1 MATNDIIDPSVRK
14 IAPSVFVLSVCLI
27 LILSSLPPQRVFADS
42 NYYHHTFFDNSL
54 TSDYYFYSGGQVSPP
69 SRLQLD
75 HGKLPIDS
83 KIFLSP
89 PNALRLA
96 WTSAPNGGWDAQI
109 EVPALR
115 DRQVKFE
122 GAYLFLWCYSPE
134 GISAAALPRIS
145 IIDTENQYS
154 VPLKLSQIS
163 SDLPAAKWVQF
174 KIPLSTFRTGS
185 LHMLDPTRV
194 REIVFSQADAD
205 SSPHTLILDEIKID
219 TETSAQDFSKP
230 DMPSLL
236 TPQNP
241 QAKGYERHI
250 DITWQPLSNANLQ
263 FFRIE
268 RSISGSPFVPIGIQV
283 PGIYRYTD
291 FLGEAGKKANYR
303 IVAVDRAYRESPP
316 SQSVAAST
324 HTMSDDELLTMLQE
338 ACFRYYW
345 EGAHPDS
352 GTALE
357 SIPGDDRIVATGASG
372 FGIMA
377 LLVGTERGFITRA
390 ESIARFQKILSFL
403 EKAPRVH
410 GVWSHFM
417 DGHTGENLG
426 VFGMFDDGGDVV
438 ETAFLVQGLLAAR
451 QYFNGSTLAER
462 DLYNRITKLWEAVE
476 WDWYRRGPESDAIYW
491 HWSANWAGHIKHRLT
506 GFNETMIVYL
516 LAVASP
522 THPVPPE
529 LYYTGWAGQSQVAI
543 DYRRGWGGTTDGD
556 HYANGHT
563 YEGIELDVGVGSG
576 GPLFFAHYSY
586 MGFDPHVRDRYT
598 NYFEN
603 NRSLALINLK
613 YCIRNPGH
621 SPGYGPNAWG
631 ITASDDQHGYG
642 AHAPDERN
650 DNGTLT
656 PTGALASF
664 PYTPEA
670 SMAAFKHFYRDMG
683 DHMWDIYGPRDDYNV
698 GANWYSPIFMGLNQ
712 APITVMIENHRTGL
726 VWKLFMSNPEIQ
738 TMLKKLDFKVEP
750 AKP

>member
-1 MATNDIIDPSVRK
+1 MAMNSIFNPLVEK
-14 IAPSVFVLSVCLI
+14 IAPSLLILSVCMVLI
-27 LILSSLPPQRVFADS
+27 LFGAQQRVFADS

-54 TSDYYFYSGGQVSPP
+54 TSDYYLYSGGQVSPP

-75 HGKLPIDS
+75 HGKLPIES
-83 KIFLSP
+83 RVFLSP

-109 EVPALR
+109 EVLALR

-122 GAYLFLWCYSPE
+122 GTHLFLWCFSQE

-154 VPLKLSQIS
+154 TPLKLSAVSGDI
-163 SDLPAAKWVQF
+163 PAAKWTQL
-174 KIPLSTFRTGS
+174 KIPLSAFRSGS
-185 LHMLDPTRV
+185 LYPLDPSRI
-194 REIVFSQADAD
+194 REIVFSQDKAD

-219 TETSAQDFSKP
+219 SETQDQDSSTP
-230 DMPSLL
+230 DASGLPA
-236 TPQNP
+236 PQHLG
-241 QAKGYERHI
+241 AKGYERHI
-250 DITWQPLSNANLQ
+250 DITWQPVSNAGLQ
-263 FFRIE
+263 YFRIE
-268 RSISGSPFVPIGIQV
+268 RSIAGSPFVPIGIQV

-291 FLGEAGKKANYR
+291 FLGEVGKKADYR
-303 IVAVDRAYRESPP
+303 IVAVGRRYQESRP
-316 SQSVAAST
+316 SETTAAFT
-324 HTMSDDELLTMLQE
+324 HAMSDDELLTMLQE

-390 ESIARFQKILSFL
+390 ESIERFQKIISFL
-403 EKAPRVH
+403 EKAPRIH

-417 DGHTGENLG
+417 DGRTGENLG

-451 QYFNGSTLAER
+451 QYFNGSTVAEH
-462 DLYNRITKLWEAVE
+462 DLYNRVTKLWEGVE
-476 WDWYRRGPESDAIYW
+476 WDWYRRGPDSDAIYW

-522 THPVPPE
+522 THPVPPG

-543 DYRRGWGGTTDGD
+543 DYRRGWGGVTDGD

-563 YEGIELDVGVGSG
+563 YEGINLDVGVGSG

-598 NYFEN
+598 DYFEN
-603 NRSLALINLK
+603 NRNLTLINLK

-621 SPGYGPNAWG
+621 FPGYGPNAWG
-631 ITASDDQHGYG
+631 ITASDDQFGYH
-642 AHAPDERN
+642 AHAPDPRD

-683 DHMWDIYGPRDDYNV
+683 DHMWDIYGPRDAYNLS
-698 GANWYSPIFMGLNQ
+698 ANWYSPIYMGLNQ
-712 APITVMIENHRTGL
+712 APITVMIENYRTGL

-738 TMLKKLDFKVEP
+738 TMLKKLEFKVEP
-750 AKP
+750 GKR